1 MVPEGVLD
9 TSVVVGH
16 ALADTRELPGIGYI
30 TTVTLAELSVG
41 PDAAR
46 DPAERRQR
54 LSRLRDVEAN
64 FEALAFDAVAART
77 FASVATALR
86 ADGRKAAARSFDA
99 MIAAI
104 AISHGLPLFTAN
116 PRDFRGIPGLV
127 VRSVT
132 LAKPG

>member
-16 ALADTRELPGIGYI
+16 GRVDTRDLPRVGYI

-41 PDAAR
+41 PDAAC
-46 DPAERRQR
+46 DPTERRQR

-86 ADGRKAAARSFDA
+86 ADGRKAAAKSFDA

-104 AISHGLPLFTAN
+104 ALSHGLPLFTGN
-116 PRDFRGIPGLV
+116 PRDFRGIPGLDV
-127 VRSVT
+127 HTVT
-132 LAKPG
+132 VGLG